1 MAKVENSYVNMAADL
16 TDVTAAG
23 AQAVDGAVTQEEN
36 MSEETTSATVT
47 PLTSET
53 TTTGSETEITAENV
67 QAAAQKTKDQQEMYA
82 AYNGKGGDADGFYTQ
97 VEQFQAAYD
106 RDSYAS
112 TAEKLGYTKLERSG
126 GVYDVAQSL
135 VAFTGNIDS
144 FIDTIQAKYQLP
156 DFANNLL
163 DTIQGASGSIRENF
177 YELLE
182 AQQQYGF
189 GKGFRVWFDAKANP
203 AKAIVESTQKN
214 VYGVDVDRGKE
225 LAEEGKTYDS
235 QTSAND
241 VLIGAMDNQNV
252 TTADYAVQ
260 ALGDA
265 VFESSWGGKASLVN
279 ITYGGE
285 SAEAS
290 NERREMLAN
299 LDNLVAY
306 WKQDEGSGFGEG
318 KVWGA
323 AAIGWEYASAGTYA
337 IGDMV
342 DSVFS
347 GNGLYGNIEKSTE
360 AEIANADAQKLAS
373 SKMQILKICTERGVS
388 VAEAQNIY
396 AQYAFGNDGTGAASS
411 LYGMYAEEDASL
423 KKKIKETDEALFG
436 TNANYSE
443 KDGLYTNALSKRDRA
458 EYAVYLFGPYGVMND
473 TVETLMQQSGC
484 SREDVIRSM
493 DKNIYGLNIDFTEE
507 GQMYVMTPEEALA
520 KKYPGLEEAVF
531 NDVKFSDNNG
541 NYTMD
546 SVATGAYAWLTTSKD
561 DVEKKLRDFGV
572 AEEDIQKYITNAY
585 NLDADEVDMNLD
597 RVGTWTKQKQA
608 ENALTADMQNGGC
621 DAAKFAQQ
629 NAMAAQANAVQTT
642 QKSQVAQKSNG
653 MSAAAYAGMAAG
665 IPDKVAEDYSTD
677 NSDQMQYGS

>member
-23 AQAVDGAVTQEEN
+23 AQAADGVVTQEEN

-53 TTTGSETEITAENV
+53 TTTSGETEITAEKV
-67 QAAAQKTKDQQEMYA
+67 QTAAQKTKDQQGMYD

-156 DFANNLL
+156 DFANNIL

-214 VYGVDVDRGKE
+214 VYDVDVENGKK
-225 LAEEGKTYDS
+225 LAEEGKTFDS

-252 TTADYAVQ
+252 TTADWAVQ
-260 ALGDA
+260 GLGDA
-265 VFESSWGGKASLVN
+265 VFESSWGGKANLVN
-279 ITYGGE
+279 ITYGGN

-306 WKQDEGSGFGEG
+306 WKQDNGTGFGEG

-342 DSVFS
+342 DSMVH
-347 GNGLYGNIEKSTE
+347 GKGLFGNIEESSQ
-360 AEIANADAQKLAS
+360 AEVATLDAQQKAN
-373 SKMQILKICTERGVS
+373 SKLKILQMATERGIS

-396 AQYAFGNDGTGAASS
+396 AQAAFGNDGTGAASS
-411 LYGMYAEEDASL
+411 LYNTYASEEDSL
-423 KKKIKETDEALFG
+423 KTKIRKTSDALFG
-436 TNANYSE
+436 CNANYSE
-443 KDGLYTNALSKRDRA
+443 KDGLYTDTLSKRDRA

-520 KKYPGLEEAVF
+520 KKYPGVEEIIDTTNF
-531 NDVKFSDNNG
+531 TDKDG
-541 NYTMD
+541 NYTWD
-546 SVATGAYAWLTTSKD
+546 SVAAGAYAWLTTSKD
-561 DVEKKLRDFGV
+561 DVEKKLREFGV
-572 AEEDIQKYITNAY
+572 AEEDIQKYMTNAY
-585 NLDADEVDMNLD
+585 DLDADEVDMNLD
-597 RVGTWTKQKQA
+597 RVGTYTKQKQQQ
-608 ENALTADMQNGGC
+608 NALTADMQNGGC

-629 NAMAAQANAVQTT
+629 NAMAAQTNASQAT
-642 QKSQVAQKSNG
+642 QKASSVAS
-653 MSAAAYAGMAAG
+653 AAYAGMAAG
-665 IPDKVAEDYSTD
+665 IPDKVTEDYSTD